1 MNRGKLS
8 SIRYRP
14 SAKGNLAKIKKG
26 GEIIRKVNMIL
37 RSQMALQGI
46 TIKELSKEMGI
57 NRRVF
62 SNKLGRR
69 VVNGYVIQFTEAQKE
84 WLADKFGIEITDI
97 E

>member
-1 MNRGKLS
+1 
-8 SIRYRP
+8 
-14 SAKGNLAKIKKG
+14 
-26 GEIIRKVNMIL
+26 MIL

>member
-1 MNRGKLS
+1 
-8 SIRYRP
+8 
-14 SAKGNLAKIKKG
+14 
-26 GEIIRKVNMIL
+26 MIL

-69 VVNGYVIQFTEAQKE
+69 TVNGYVIQFTESQKE
-84 WLADKFGIEITDI
+84 WLAAKFGIDITDI

>member
-1 MNRGKLS
+1 
-8 SIRYRP
+8 
-14 SAKGNLAKIKKG
+14 
-26 GEIIRKVNMIL
+26 MIL

-46 TIKELSKEMGI
+46 TIKELAVEMGI

-69 VVNGYVIQFTEAQKE
+69 KVNGYEIRFTEPQKE
-84 WLADKFGIEITDI
+84 WLAAKFGINTTDI